1 VATWRNWSGN
11 QRCEPA
17 QLARPRTEDEV
28 VDLVGGAA
36 SRGQRVRVV
45 GAGHSFTGLVATEGT
60 LVDLGDLRGVRHLDP
75 HTGVATIAAG
85 TTLADASAE
94 LAARGRAFENLGDI
108 AVQTIAGAT
117 ATGTHGTGARFGNLS
132 STVVGARFVTGHG
145 EVVDLHDDRDPDT
158 VRAARVHLGA
168 LGIAT
173 ALQVRTVPAFTLEAR
188 ETIEDVGDVLADLDA
203 FVDGHDHAE
212 FFWFPGSARPGR
224 GELGV
229 ALVKRN
235 RRRATPPA
243 PGEPRGELEA
253 FVGDEVV
260 SNALYGAIVRLSDHV
275 PSATRAV
282 HAVLRRLPDAAY
294 AARSDEVF
302 ASPRRVRFVE
312 MEQSVPREAFPE
324 AFTRVRRVYAELG
337 RDVPFPVECRWVA
350 GDDADLSPTS
360 GGPRAY
366 LAVHL
371 SPRRH
376 DARFFAAVEEALA
389 DLGARPHW
397 GKLHARTA
405 ASLAAA
411 YPRWASFQDVRRRF
425 DPTGTFGNDH
435 LDRVLGPVHAS
446 ARP

>member
-17 QLARPRTEDEV
+17 QLARPHTEDEV
-28 VDLVGGAA
+28 VDLVSGAA
-36 SRGQRVRVV
+36 RRDQRVRVV

-60 LVDLGDLRGVRHLDP
+60 LVDLGGLRGVRHVDP
-75 HTGVATIAAG
+75 DTGVATIAAG

-108 AVQTIAGAT
+108 AVQTVAGAT

-132 STVVGARFVTGHG
+132 STVVGARFVTGNG
-145 EVVDLHDDRDPDT
+145 EVVDLHEDTDRDAM
-158 VRAARVHLGA
+158 RAARVHLGA

-173 ALQVRTVPAFTLEAR
+173 ALEVRTVPAFTLEAR
-188 ETIEDVGDVLADLDA
+188 ETIEDVGDVLADIDA

-224 GELGV
+224 DELGV

-235 RRRATPPA
+235 RRRASPPA
-243 PGEPRGELEA
+243 LGEARGKLEA

-260 SNALYGAIVRLSDHV
+260 SNALYGAIVRLSDHA

-282 HAVLRRLPDAAY
+282 HAVLRRLPEATY

-324 AFTRVRRVYAELG
+324 AFARVRRVYAELG

-350 GDDADLSPTS
+350 GDDADLSPAS
-360 GGPRAY
+360 EGPRAY

-376 DARFFAAVEEALA
+376 DARFFTAIEEALA

-411 YPRWASFQDVRRRF
+411 YPRWASFQDVRRRL

-435 LDRVLGPVHAS
+435 LDRVLGPVHT
-446 ARP
+446 PVQP

>member
-1 VATWRNWSGN
+1 VANWRNWSGN

-17 QLARPRTEDEV
+17 RLVRPRTEDEV
-28 VDLVGGAA
+28 VDLVARAA
-36 SRGQRVRVV
+36 HRGQRVRVV

-60 LVDLGDLRGVRHLDP
+60 LIDLAGLRGIRHVDP

-94 LAARGRAFENLGDI
+94 LAAHGRAFENLGDI
-108 AVQTIAGAT
+108 AVQTVAGAT

-132 STVVGARFVTGHG
+132 STVVGTRFVTGDG
-145 EVVDLHDDRDPDT
+145 EVVDLHDATDPDAM
-158 VRAARVHLGA
+158 RAARVHLGA
-168 LGIAT
+168 LGVAT
-173 ALQVRTVPAFTLEAR
+173 QLQVRTVPAFTLEAR
-188 ETIEDVGDVLADLDA
+188 ETIEDVGEVLSDLDA

-212 FFWFPGSARPGR
+212 FFWFPGSARPGT

-235 RRRATPPA
+235 HRRDAPPG
-243 PGEPRGELEA
+243 PGEPRGKLEA

-282 HAVLRRLPDAAY
+282 HALLRRLPEATY
-294 AARSDEVF
+294 AERSDRVF

-324 AFTRVRRVYAELG
+324 AFARIRRVYADHG

-350 GDDADLSPTS
+350 GDDADLSPAS

-371 SPRRH
+371 SPRRY
-376 DARFFAAVEEALA
+376 DVRFFAAIEAALA
-389 DLGARPHW
+389 DLSARPHW

-405 ASLAAA
+405 ADLATA
-411 YPRWASFQDVRRRF
+411 YPRWEAFQEARRRF
-425 DPTGTFGNDH
+425 DPAGTFANDH
-435 LDRVLGPVHAS
+435 LDRVLGPVHA
-446 ARP
+446 PVQP

>member
-17 QLARPRTEDEV
+17 RLARPRTESEV
-28 VDLVGGAA
+28 VDLVATAAARGGT
-36 SRGQRVRVV
+36 VRVV

-60 LVDLGDLRGVRHLDP
+60 LVDLRELRGVRDVDP
-75 HTGVATIAAG
+75 DTGVATVAAG
-85 TTLADASAE
+85 TTLADASAQ

-108 AVQTIAGAT
+108 AVQSVAGAT

-132 STVVGARFVTGHG
+132 STVVGARLVTGAG
-145 EVVDLHDDRDPDT
+145 EVVELEEATDPDG
-158 VRAARVHLGA
+158 VRAARVSLGA
-168 LGIAT
+168 LGVVTELRI
-173 ALQVRTVPAFTLEAR
+173 RTVPAFTLEAH
-188 ETIEDVGDVLADLDA
+188 ETIEDVGDVLADLDG

-212 FFWFPGSARPGR
+212 FFWFPGSARPGG
-224 GELGV
+224 GELGT

-235 RRRATPPA
+235 RRRPEPPG
-243 PGEPRGELEA
+243 PDEPRGRVEA

-260 SNALYGAIVRLSDHV
+260 SNALYGAIVRICDHA
-275 PSATRAV
+275 PAATRAV
-282 HAVLRRLPDAAY
+282 HTVLRGLPPSTY
-294 AARSDEVF
+294 AERSDRVF

-324 AFTRVRRVYAELG
+324 AFARVRRVYAELG
-337 RDVPFPVECRWVA
+337 YDVPFPVECRWVA
-350 GDDADLSPTS
+350 GDDADLSPAH

-376 DARFFAAVEEALA
+376 DTRFFAAIEAALA

-405 ASLAAA
+405 ADLAPA
-411 YPRWASFQDVRRRF
+411 YPRWAAFQEARHRF
-425 DPTGTFGNDH
+425 DPNGTFRNDH
-435 LDRVLGPVHAS
+435 LDRVLGPLHAAVPS
-446 ARP
+446 